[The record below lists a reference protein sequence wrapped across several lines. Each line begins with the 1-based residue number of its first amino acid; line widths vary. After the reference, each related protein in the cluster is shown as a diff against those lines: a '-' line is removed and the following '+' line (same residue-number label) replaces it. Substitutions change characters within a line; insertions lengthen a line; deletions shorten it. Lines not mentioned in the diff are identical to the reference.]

1 MYICICVCMY
11 IYIYIHCIYIYIYI
25 SLSRSICRCNYNIY
39 IWNNYG
45 NIADYCCESYMNY
58 PFSVTDQNH
67 VDHSFSAL
75 KLGSDNATTSH
86 QKVHTIN
93 AQEGHDLLGSKREQQ
108 TVAELGYSC
117 SCHMFF
123 FFMNFPM
130 RPGIFFVLKATPTLF
145 HGKKDY
151 R

>member
-1 MYICICVCMY
+1 
-11 IYIYIHCIYIYIYI
+11 
-25 SLSRSICRCNYNIY
+25 
-39 IWNNYG
+39 
-45 NIADYCCESYMNY
+45 MNY